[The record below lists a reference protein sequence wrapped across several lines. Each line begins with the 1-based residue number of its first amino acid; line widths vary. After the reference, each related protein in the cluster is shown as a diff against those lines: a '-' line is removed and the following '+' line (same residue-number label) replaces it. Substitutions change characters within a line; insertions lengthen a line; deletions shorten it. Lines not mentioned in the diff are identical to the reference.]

1 MKVIILAAGIGSRL
15 GNPLPKCLTPLHAGY
30 SILEHQIENLDDF
43 QKHIMIVVGFKKE
56 LIMEHKPG
64 LLYVY
69 NPNFDQTNTSKSLLT
84 ALDHTDNEDILWLN
98 GDVVFD
104 KRIIHELLL
113 CPHSSMAVVKTKV
126 GDEEIKF
133 TTNSHGFIDAVS
145 KTVSCGLGE
154 AIGINIIRGKDLPL
168 FKECLRKCADDDY
181 FEKGLELAIKTGL
194 LLYPVDVS
202 QYPCIEVDFPA
213 DLAAATHIV
222 HTTLS

>member
-15 GNPLPKCLTPLHAGY
+15 GNPLPKCLTLLHAEY
-30 SILEHQIENLDDF
+30 SILTHQIENLEDF
-43 QKHIMIVVGFKKE
+43 EKQIMIVVGFKKE
-56 LIMEHKPG
+56 LIMEHKPD
-64 LLYVY
+64 LIYIY
-69 NPNFDQTNTSKSLLT
+69 NPHFDQTNTSKSLLT

-104 KRIIHELLL
+104 KRIIYELLL

-133 TTNSHGFIDAVS
+133 TINSHGFIDAVS
-145 KTVSCGLGE
+145 KTVLNGLGE
-154 AIGINIIRGKDLPL
+154 AIGINLIRGKDLPL
-168 FKECLRKCADDDY
+168 FKECLRRCADGDY
-181 FEKGLELAIKTGL
+181 FEKGLEFAIKSGL

-213 DLAAATHIV
+213 DLVEATQIVNAAFY
-222 HTTLS
+222 